1 MIICID
7 DNTYFSVIFI
17 HTSECCANMHI
28 IDRWYLLLKITRI
41 YSKDTRV
48 NVQSTWTKDTRIYSK
63 DTRVNVQ
70 STWTKDTRIYS
81 KINCG
86 GNDYILSLPTNEKI
100 IFSCKFYFA
109 HFFSWY
115 VSFLTFIPITRTYH
129 PYLSFIAYRSYLS
142 FLTFIVFLNNYDF
155 SY

>member
-17 HTSECCANMHI
+17 HTSECWANIHI

-63 DTRVNVQ
+63 
-70 STWTKDTRIYS
+70 
-81 KINCG
+81 INCG
-86 GNDYILSLPTNEKI
+86 SNDYILSLPTNEKI
-100 IFSCKFYFA
+100 IFSCKFFFA

-115 VSFLTFIPITRTYH
+115 VSFLTLIPITRTYH